1 MRRNL
6 GKTPHLSLDLDLET
20 RDKRDEIRHNNATRP
35 PPPLAYLLTVRR
47 ERVGS
52 ERERESDREERESA
66 VRRERRKRVDG

>member
-35 PPPLAYLLTVRR
+35 PPPLACLLTVRR
-47 ERVGS
+47 ERVGP
-52 ERERESDREERESA
+52 ERERERERA
-66 VRRERRKRVDG
+66 IARRERAIARRESRL